1 MQITYLGHSCFEIQT
16 NDKKILI
23 DPFLVLSPNYI
34 PQNVTDIFVTH
45 GHGDHLGNAIEISNK
60 TLNPKY
66 TFDNFVVGSS
76 NRFAHAASL
85 AVAESPGEIYNPL
98 FLYGGVGLGKTH
110 LMHSIAHFI
119 LERDPSKKILYVTS
133 ETFTNELINS
143 IQPFVSIWFTAQIVN
158 EISSQRRLNTIL
170 LYVLGVVL
178 INFICALLKSMIN
191 HVCNE
196 KESQMWSWF
205 GKVFSDKQMSL
216 DFVDLENAAIQ
227 HQRQE
232 AEENLYMFGNGLA
245 QLFWGISALVRTLVY
260 IVLSLAMTVSLFIS
274 TSENRFIDHP
284 IWIGIVLVCIV
295 VGGLSKSK
303 ATISENDVFMEYCKN
318 TVWFNRVFMFFG
330 KELYMNPKK
339 AKDVRICSQNT
350 VAEKMLDKL
359 ISHEKDDQSD
369 ITQMALYPAIAQII
383 IGLANAVCYLFV
395 AIKALFGAFG
405 VGSIVQYV
413 AVLSRL
419 GEGLQELMYILSDN
433 EVYCTHLQNLFEYLD
448 LPNHMYQGSLTVEKR
463 DDNEYYVEF
472 RNVSFRYPNTD
483 TYVLRHVSLKFKVGE
498 KLAVVGMNG
507 SGKTTFIKLMCRLY
521 DPTEGEILL
530 NGVNIKKY
538 DYNEYM
544 SIFSVVFQDFRL
556 FSFSLGQNV
565 SASAAY
571 DREKVIECLK
581 KAGFADR
588 LNSLPDDLDTIL
600 YKDLVAD
607 GVEISG
613 GEAQKLAAQAFG
625 AEKQNFEGPP
635 RKSRSFGDFAGV
647 QCPAVPGGRAADFLP
662 GQIL

>member
-1 MQITYLGHSCFEIQT
+1 MKKMSITKRISVTMRGFS
-16 NDKKILI
+16 ILKQYC
-23 DPFLVLSPNYI
+23 P
-34 PQNVTDIFVTH
+34 
-45 GHGDHLGNAIEISNK
+45 G
-60 TLNPKY
+60 
-66 TFDNFVVGSS
+66 
-76 NRFAHAASL
+76 L
-85 AVAESPGEIYNPL
+85 AQ
-98 FLYGGVGLGKTH
+98 GKA
-110 LMHSIAHFI
+110 M
-119 LERDPSKKILYVTS
+119 Y
-133 ETFTNELINS
+133 ELINS
-143 IQPFVSIWFTAQIVN
+143 IQPFVSIWLTAQIVN
-158 EISSQRRLNTIL
+158 EISSQRRLKTIL
-170 LYVLGVVL
+170 FYVLGAVL
-178 INFICALLKSMIN
+178 INFICALLKSIIN

-260 IVLSLAMTVSLFIS
+260 IVLSLVMTVSLFIS
-274 TSENRFIDHP
+274 TSGNRFIDHP
-284 IWIGIVLVCIV
+284 IWIGIILVCIM

-330 KELYMNPKK
+330 KELYMNPEK
-339 AKDVRICSQNT
+339 AKDVRIYSQNT

-359 ISHEKDDQSD
+359 ITHERDNQSD
-369 ITQMALYPAIAQII
+369 ITKMALYPAIAQII
-383 IGLANAVCYLFV
+383 IGLANAGCYLFV
-395 AIKALFGAFG
+395 ATKALLGAFG

-472 RNVSFRYPNTD
+472 KDVSFKYPNTN
-483 TYVLRHVSLKFKVGE
+483 TYVLKHVNLKFKVGE

-565 SASAAY
+565 SASASY
-571 DREKVIECLK
+571 DKEKVIECLK
-581 KAGFADR
+581 KAGFAER
-588 LNSLPDDLDTIL
+588 LNSLPNDLDTFL
-600 YKDLVAD
+600 YKDIDAD

-613 GEAQKLAAQAFG
+613 GEAQKLALARALYKNTPFIILDEPTAALDPISEYEVYSKFNEIAGTKTAIYISHRLASCRFCDKIAVFHEGEILQIGIHEELLANSKGKYYELWNAQA
-625 AEKQNFEGPP
+625 QYYTT
-635 RKSRSFGDFAGV
+635 
-647 QCPAVPGGRAADFLP
+647 
-662 GQIL
+662 

>member
-1 MQITYLGHSCFEIQT
+1 MKKMTITKRISVTMRGFS
-16 NDKKILI
+16 ILKQYC
-23 DPFLVLSPNYI
+23 P
-34 PQNVTDIFVTH
+34 
-45 GHGDHLGNAIEISNK
+45 G
-60 TLNPKY
+60 
-66 TFDNFVVGSS
+66 
-76 NRFAHAASL
+76 L
-85 AVAESPGEIYNPL
+85 AQ
-98 FLYGGVGLGKTH
+98 GKA
-110 LMHSIAHFI
+110 M
-119 LERDPSKKILYVTS
+119 Y
-133 ETFTNELINS
+133 ELINS

-158 EISSQRRLNTIL
+158 EISSQRRLKTIL
-170 LYVLGVVL
+170 LYVLGAVL
-178 INFICALLKSMIN
+178 INFICALLKSIIN

-205 GKVFSDKQMSL
+205 GKVFSDKQISL

-260 IVLSLAMTVSLFIS
+260 IVISLVMTVSLFIS
-274 TSENRFIDHP
+274 TSGNRFIDHP
-284 IWIGIVLVCIV
+284 IWIGIILVCIA

-330 KELYMNPKK
+330 KELYMNPEK
-339 AKDVRICSQNT
+339 AKDVRIYSQNT

-359 ISHEKDDQSD
+359 ISHERDNQSD
-369 ITQMALYPAIAQII
+369 ITKMALYPAIAQII

-472 RNVSFRYPNTD
+472 RDVSFKYPNTD
-483 TYVLRHVSLKFKVGE
+483 TYVLMHVNLKFKVGE

-565 SASAAY
+565 SASASY

-581 KAGFADR
+581 KAGFAER
-588 LNSLPDDLDTIL
+588 LNSLPNDLDTFL
-600 YKDLVAD
+600 YKDIDAE

-613 GEAQKLAAQAFG
+613 GEAQKLALARALYKNTPFIILDEPTAALDPISEYEVYSKFNEIAGTKTSIYISHRLASCRFCDKIAVFHEGEIIQIGIHEELLADRRGKYYELWNAQA
-625 AEKQNFEGPP
+625 QYYTT
-635 RKSRSFGDFAGV
+635 
-647 QCPAVPGGRAADFLP
+647 
-662 GQIL
+662 

>member
-1 MQITYLGHSCFEIQT
+1 MKKMPITKRISVTMRGFS
-16 NDKKILI
+16 ILKQYC
-23 DPFLVLSPNYI
+23 PGLA
-34 PQNVTDIFVTH
+34 Q
-45 GHGDHLGNAIEISNK
+45 GK
-60 TLNPKY
+60 
-66 TFDNFVVGSS
+66 
-76 NRFAHAASL
+76 AA
-85 AVAESPGEIYNPL
+85 Y
-98 FLYGGVGLGKTH
+98 
-110 LMHSIAHFI
+110 
-119 LERDPSKKILYVTS
+119 
-133 ETFTNELINS
+133 ELINS
-143 IQPFVSIWFTAQIVN
+143 IQPFVSIWFAARIVN
-158 EISSQRRLNTIL
+158 EISSQRRFNTIL
-170 LYVLGVVL
+170 LYVLGTVL
-178 INFICALLKSMIN
+178 INFICALLKSIIN

-216 DFVDLENAAIQ
+216 DFVDLENVAIQ

-260 IVLSLAMTVSLFIS
+260 IVLSLVMTVSLFIS
-274 TSENRFIDHP
+274 TSGNRFIDHP
-284 IWIGIVLVCIV
+284 IWIGIILVCIA

-330 KELYMNPKK
+330 KELYMNPEK
-339 AKDVRICSQNT
+339 AKDVRIYSQNT

-359 ISHEKDDQSD
+359 ISHERDNQSD
-369 ITQMALYPAIAQII
+369 ITKMALYPAIAQII

-395 AIKALFGAFG
+395 AIKALFGAFV
-405 VGSIVQYV
+405 VGNIVQYV

-433 EVYCTHLQNLFEYLD
+433 EIYCTHLQNLFEYLD

-483 TYVLRHVSLKFKVGE
+483 TYVLRHVNLKFKVGE

-521 DPTEGEILL
+521 EPTEGEILL

-538 DYNEYM
+538 DYDEYM

-556 FSFSLGQNV
+556 FSFSLGQNI
-565 SASAAY
+565 SASTSY

-581 KAGFADR
+581 KSGFAKR
-588 LNSLPDDLDTIL
+588 LNSLPNDLDTLL
-600 YKDLVAD
+600 YKDIDAD
-607 GVEISG
+607 GIEISG
-613 GEAQKLAAQAFG
+613 GEAQKLALA
-625 AEKQNFEGPP
+625 
-635 RKSRSFGDFAGV
+635 
-647 QCPAVPGGRAADFLP
+647 RALYKNTPFI
-662 GQIL
+662 ILDEPTGSVMLV

>member
-1 MQITYLGHSCFEIQT
+1 MKKMTITKRISVTMRGFS
-16 NDKKILI
+16 ILKQYC
-23 DPFLVLSPNYI
+23 P
-34 PQNVTDIFVTH
+34 
-45 GHGDHLGNAIEISNK
+45 G
-60 TLNPKY
+60 
-66 TFDNFVVGSS
+66 
-76 NRFAHAASL
+76 L
-85 AVAESPGEIYNPL
+85 AQ
-98 FLYGGVGLGKTH
+98 GKA
-110 LMHSIAHFI
+110 M
-119 LERDPSKKILYVTS
+119 Y
-133 ETFTNELINS
+133 ELINS
-143 IQPFVSIWFTAQIVN
+143 VQPFVSIWFTAQIVN
-158 EISSQRRLNTIL
+158 EISSQRRLKTIL
-170 LYVLGVVL
+170 LYVLGAVL
-178 INFICALLKSMIN
+178 INFICALLKSIIN

-205 GKVFSDKQMSL
+205 GKVFSDKQISL

-260 IVLSLAMTVSLFIS
+260 IVLSLVMTVSLFIS
-274 TSENRFIDHP
+274 TSGNRFIDHP
-284 IWIGIVLVCIV
+284 IWIGIILVCIA

-330 KELYMNPKK
+330 KELYMNPEK
-339 AKDVRICSQNT
+339 AKDVRIYSQNT

-359 ISHEKDDQSD
+359 ITHERDNQSD
-369 ITQMALYPAIAQII
+369 ITKMGLYPAIAQII

-433 EVYCTHLQNLFEYLD
+433 EVYCTHLQKLFDYLE

-483 TYVLRHVSLKFKVGE
+483 TYVLKHVNLKFKVGE

-565 SASAAY
+565 SASASY

-581 KAGFADR
+581 KAGFAER
-588 LNSLPDDLDTIL
+588 LNSLPNDLDTFL
-600 YKDLVAD
+600 YKDIDAE

-613 GEAQKLAAQAFG
+613 GEAQKLALARALYKNTPFIILDEPTAALDPISEYEVYSKFNEIAGTKTSIYISHRLASCRFCDKIAVFHEGEIIQIGSHEELLADSKGKYYELWNAQAQYYT
-625 AEKQNFEGPP
+625 A
-635 RKSRSFGDFAGV
+635 
-647 QCPAVPGGRAADFLP
+647 
-662 GQIL
+662 

>member
-1 MQITYLGHSCFEIQT
+1 MKKMTITKRISVTMRGFS
-16 NDKKILI
+16 ILKQYC
-23 DPFLVLSPNYI
+23 P
-34 PQNVTDIFVTH
+34 
-45 GHGDHLGNAIEISNK
+45 G
-60 TLNPKY
+60 
-66 TFDNFVVGSS
+66 
-76 NRFAHAASL
+76 L
-85 AVAESPGEIYNPL
+85 AQ
-98 FLYGGVGLGKTH
+98 GKA
-110 LMHSIAHFI
+110 M
-119 LERDPSKKILYVTS
+119 Y
-133 ETFTNELINS
+133 ELINS
-143 IQPFVSIWFTAQIVN
+143 VQPFVSIWFTAQIVN
-158 EISSQRRLNTIL
+158 EISSQRRLKTIL
-170 LYVLGVVL
+170 LYVLGAVL
-178 INFICALLKSMIN
+178 INFICALLKSIIN

-205 GKVFSDKQMSL
+205 GKVFSDKQISL

-260 IVLSLAMTVSLFIS
+260 IVLSLVMTVSLFIS
-274 TSENRFIDHP
+274 TSGNRFIDHP
-284 IWIGIVLVCIV
+284 IWIGIILVCIA

-330 KELYMNPKK
+330 KELYMNPEK
-339 AKDVRICSQNT
+339 AKDVRIYSQNT

-359 ISHEKDDQSD
+359 ITHERDNQSD
-369 ITQMALYPAIAQII
+369 ITKMALYPAIAQII

-433 EVYCTHLQNLFEYLD
+433 EVYCTHLQKLFDYLE

-483 TYVLRHVSLKFKVGE
+483 TYVLKHVNLKFKVGE

-507 SGKTTFIKLMCRLY
+507 SGKTTFIKLLCRLY

-530 NGVNIKKY
+530 NGIDIRKY
-538 DYNEYM
+538 NYREYM
-544 SIFSVVFQDFRL
+544 DIFSVVFQDFKL
-556 FSFSLGQNV
+556 LSLKLGENV
-565 SASAAY
+565 AGKVDY
-571 DREKVIECLK
+571 DKELVIDCLE

-588 LNSLPDDLDTIL
+588 FIKMKDGTETYL
-600 YKDLVAD
+600 YKDFD
-607 GVEISG
+607 TKNGVDVSG
-613 GEAQKLAAQAFG
+613 GEAQKIAIARALYKDAPFIILDEPTAALDPIAEAEIYGKFDEIAGDKTAIYISHRLSSCKFCDEIAVFHEGAVIQQGSHASLVADTNGKYYELWNAQAQYYT
-625 AEKQNFEGPP
+625 E
-635 RKSRSFGDFAGV
+635 
-647 QCPAVPGGRAADFLP
+647 
-662 GQIL
+662 

>member
-1 MQITYLGHSCFEIQT
+1 M
-16 NDKKILI
+16 KKIPI
-23 DPFLVLSPNYI
+23 TKRIS
-34 PQNVTDIFVTH
+34 VTMRGFSILKQYCP
-45 GHGDHLGNAIEISNK
+45 GLAQGK
-60 TLNPKY
+60 
-66 TFDNFVVGSS
+66 
-76 NRFAHAASL
+76 AA
-85 AVAESPGEIYNPL
+85 Y
-98 FLYGGVGLGKTH
+98 
-110 LMHSIAHFI
+110 
-119 LERDPSKKILYVTS
+119 
-133 ETFTNELINS
+133 ELINS

-158 EISSQRRLNTIL
+158 EISSQRRFNTIL
-170 LYVLGVVL
+170 LYVLSTVL
-178 INFICALLKSMIN
+178 INFICALLKSIIN

-216 DFVDLENAAIQ
+216 DFVDLENVVIQ

-245 QLFWGISALVRTLVY
+245 QLFWGISALVRTFVY

-274 TSENRFIDHP
+274 KSGNHFIDHP
-284 IWIGIVLVCIV
+284 VWILIVLFCIV
-295 VGGLSKSK
+295 IGGLSKSK

-318 TVWFNRVFMFFG
+318 TVWFNRVFIFFG
-330 KELYMNPKK
+330 KELYMNPEK
-339 AKDVRICSQNT
+339 AKDVRIYSQNT

-359 ISHEKDDQSD
+359 ISHERDNQSD
-369 ITQMALYPAIAQII
+369 ITKMALYPAIAQII
-383 IGLANAVCYLFV
+383 IGLANTVCYLFV
-395 AIKALFGAFG
+395 AIKALFGAFI
-405 VGSIVQYV
+405 VGNIVQYV

-483 TYVLRHVSLKFKVGE
+483 TYVLRHVNLKFKVGE

-521 DPTEGEILL
+521 EPTEGEILL

-538 DYNEYM
+538 DYDEYM

-556 FSFSLGQNV
+556 FSFSLGQNI
-565 SASAAY
+565 SASASY

-581 KAGFADR
+581 KAGFAKR
-588 LNSLPDDLDTIL
+588 LNSLPNDLDTFL
-600 YKDLVAD
+600 YKDIDAD

-613 GEAQKLAAQAFG
+613 GEAQKLALARALYKNTPFIILDEPTAALDPISEYEVYSKFNEIAETKTAIYISHRLASCRFCDKIAVFHEGNIIQIGSHEELLADSKGKYYELWNAQA
-625 AEKQNFEGPP
+625 QYYTT
-635 RKSRSFGDFAGV
+635 
-647 QCPAVPGGRAADFLP
+647 
-662 GQIL
+662 

>member
-1 MQITYLGHSCFEIQT
+1 MKKMTITKRISVTMRGFS
-16 NDKKILI
+16 ILKQYC
-23 DPFLVLSPNYI
+23 P
-34 PQNVTDIFVTH
+34 
-45 GHGDHLGNAIEISNK
+45 G
-60 TLNPKY
+60 
-66 TFDNFVVGSS
+66 
-76 NRFAHAASL
+76 L
-85 AVAESPGEIYNPL
+85 AQ
-98 FLYGGVGLGKTH
+98 GKA
-110 LMHSIAHFI
+110 M
-119 LERDPSKKILYVTS
+119 Y
-133 ETFTNELINS
+133 ELINS

-158 EISSQRRLNTIL
+158 EISSQRRLKTIL
-170 LYVLGVVL
+170 LYVLGAVL
-178 INFICALLKSMIN
+178 INFICALLKSIIN

-205 GKVFSDKQMSL
+205 GKVFSDKQISL

-260 IVLSLAMTVSLFIS
+260 IVLSLVMTVSLFIS
-274 TSENRFIDHP
+274 TSGNRFIDHP
-284 IWIGIVLVCIV
+284 IWIGIILVCIA

-330 KELYMNPKK
+330 KELYMNPEK
-339 AKDVRICSQNT
+339 AKDVRIYSQNT

-359 ISHEKDDQSD
+359 ISHERDNQSD
-369 ITQMALYPAIAQII
+369 ITKMALYPAIAQII

-472 RNVSFRYPNTD
+472 RDVSFKYPKTD
-483 TYVLRHVSLKFKVGE
+483 TYVLKHVNLKFKVGE

-565 SASAAY
+565 SASASY

-581 KAGFADR
+581 KAGFAER
-588 LNSLPDDLDTIL
+588 LNSLPNDLDTFL
-600 YKDLVAD
+600 YKDIDAE

-613 GEAQKLAAQAFG
+613 GEAQKLALARALYKNTPFIILDEPTAALDPISEYEVYSKFNEIAGTKTSIYISHRLASCRFCDKIAVFHEGEIIQIGSHEELLADRRGKYYELWNAQA
-625 AEKQNFEGPP
+625 QYYTT
-635 RKSRSFGDFAGV
+635 
-647 QCPAVPGGRAADFLP
+647 
-662 GQIL
+662 

>member
-1 MQITYLGHSCFEIQT
+1 MKKMTITKRISVTMRGFS
-16 NDKKILI
+16 ILKQYC
-23 DPFLVLSPNYI
+23 P
-34 PQNVTDIFVTH
+34 
-45 GHGDHLGNAIEISNK
+45 
-60 TLNPKY
+60 
-66 TFDNFVVGSS
+66 
-76 NRFAHAASL
+76 SL
-85 AVAESPGEIYNPL
+85 AQ
-98 FLYGGVGLGKTH
+98 GKA
-110 LMHSIAHFI
+110 M
-119 LERDPSKKILYVTS
+119 Y
-133 ETFTNELINS
+133 ELINS

-158 EISSQRRLNTIL
+158 EISSQRRLKTIL
-170 LYVLGVVL
+170 PYVLGAVL
-178 INFICALLKSMIN
+178 INFICALLKSIIN

-205 GKVFSDKQMSL
+205 GKVFSDKQISL

-260 IVLSLAMTVSLFIS
+260 IVISLVMTVSLFIS
-274 TSENRFIDHP
+274 TSGNRFIDHP
-284 IWIGIVLVCIV
+284 IWIGIILVCIA

-330 KELYMNPKK
+330 KELYMNPQK
-339 AKDVRICSQNT
+339 AKDVRIYSQNT

-359 ISHEKDDQSD
+359 ISHERDNQSD
-369 ITQMALYPAIAQII
+369 ITKMALYPAIAQII

-472 RNVSFRYPNTD
+472 RDVSFKYPNTD
-483 TYVLRHVSLKFKVGE
+483 TYVLKHVNLKFKVGE

-565 SASAAY
+565 SASASY

-581 KAGFADR
+581 KAGFAER
-588 LNSLPDDLDTIL
+588 LNSLPNDLDTFL
-600 YKDLVAD
+600 YKDIDAE

-613 GEAQKLAAQAFG
+613 GEAQKLALARALYKNTPFIILDEPTAALDPISEYEVYSKFNEIAGTKTSIYISHRLASCRFCDKIAVFHEGEIIQIGIHEELLADRRGKYYELWNAQA
-625 AEKQNFEGPP
+625 QYYTT
-635 RKSRSFGDFAGV
+635 
-647 QCPAVPGGRAADFLP
+647 
-662 GQIL
+662 

>member
-1 MQITYLGHSCFEIQT
+1 MKKMTITKRISVTMRGFS
-16 NDKKILI
+16 ILKQYC
-23 DPFLVLSPNYI
+23 P
-34 PQNVTDIFVTH
+34 
-45 GHGDHLGNAIEISNK
+45 G
-60 TLNPKY
+60 
-66 TFDNFVVGSS
+66 
-76 NRFAHAASL
+76 L
-85 AVAESPGEIYNPL
+85 AQ
-98 FLYGGVGLGKTH
+98 GKA
-110 LMHSIAHFI
+110 M
-119 LERDPSKKILYVTS
+119 Y
-133 ETFTNELINS
+133 ELINS
-143 IQPFVSIWFTAQIVN
+143 VQPFVSIWFTAQIVN
-158 EISSQRRLNTIL
+158 EISSQRRLKTIL
-170 LYVLGVVL
+170 LYVLGAVL
-178 INFICALLKSMIN
+178 INFICALLKSIIN

-205 GKVFSDKQMSL
+205 GKVFSDKQISL

-260 IVLSLAMTVSLFIS
+260 IVLSLVMTVSLFIS
-274 TSENRFIDHP
+274 TSGNRFIDHP
-284 IWIGIVLVCIV
+284 IWIGIILVCIA

-330 KELYMNPKK
+330 KELYMNHEK
-339 AKDVRICSQNT
+339 AKYVRIYCHNT

-359 ISHEKDDQSD
+359 ITHERDNQSD
-369 ITQMALYPAIAQII
+369 ITKMALYPAIAQII

-433 EVYCTHLQNLFEYLD
+433 EVYCTHLQKLFDYLE

-483 TYVLRHVSLKFKVGE
+483 TYVLKHVNLKFKVGE

-565 SASAAY
+565 SASASY

-581 KAGFADR
+581 KAGFAER
-588 LNSLPDDLDTIL
+588 LNSLPNDLDTFL
-600 YKDLVAD
+600 YKDIDAE

-613 GEAQKLAAQAFG
+613 GEAQKLALARALYKNTPFIILDEPTAALDPISEYEVYSKFNEIAGTKTSIYISHRLASCRFCDKIAVFHEGEIIQIGSHEELLADSKGKYYELWNAQAQYYT
-625 AEKQNFEGPP
+625 A
-635 RKSRSFGDFAGV
+635 
-647 QCPAVPGGRAADFLP
+647 
-662 GQIL
+662 

>member
-1 MQITYLGHSCFEIQT
+1 MKKMTITKRISVTMRGFS
-16 NDKKILI
+16 ILKQYC
-23 DPFLVLSPNYI
+23 P
-34 PQNVTDIFVTH
+34 
-45 GHGDHLGNAIEISNK
+45 G
-60 TLNPKY
+60 
-66 TFDNFVVGSS
+66 
-76 NRFAHAASL
+76 L
-85 AVAESPGEIYNPL
+85 AQ
-98 FLYGGVGLGKTH
+98 GKA
-110 LMHSIAHFI
+110 M
-119 LERDPSKKILYVTS
+119 Y
-133 ETFTNELINS
+133 ELINS

-158 EISSQRRLNTIL
+158 EISSQRRLKTIL
-170 LYVLGVVL
+170 PYVLGAVL
-178 INFICALLKSMIN
+178 INFICALLKSIIN

-205 GKVFSDKQMSL
+205 GKVFSDKQISL

-260 IVLSLAMTVSLFIS
+260 IVISLVMTVSLFIS
-274 TSENRFIDHP
+274 TSGNRFIDHP
-284 IWIGIVLVCIV
+284 IWIGIILVCIA

-330 KELYMNPKK
+330 KELYMNPEK
-339 AKDVRICSQNT
+339 AKDVRIYSQNT

-359 ISHEKDDQSD
+359 ISHERDNQSD
-369 ITQMALYPAIAQII
+369 ITKMALYPAIAQII

-472 RNVSFRYPNTD
+472 RDVSFKYPNTD
-483 TYVLRHVSLKFKVGE
+483 TYVLKHVNLKFKVGE

-565 SASAAY
+565 SASASY

-581 KAGFADR
+581 KAGFAER
-588 LNSLPDDLDTIL
+588 LNSLPNDLDTFL
-600 YKDLVAD
+600 YKDIDAE

-613 GEAQKLAAQAFG
+613 GEAQKLALARALYKNTPFIILDEPTAALDPISEYEVYSKFNEIAGTKTSIYISHRLASCRFCDKIAVFHEGEIIQIGIHEELLADRRGKYYELWNAQA
-625 AEKQNFEGPP
+625 QYYTT
-635 RKSRSFGDFAGV
+635 
-647 QCPAVPGGRAADFLP
+647 
-662 GQIL
+662 

>member
-1 MQITYLGHSCFEIQT
+1 MKKMTITKRISVTMRGFS
-16 NDKKILI
+16 ILKQYC
-23 DPFLVLSPNYI
+23 P
-34 PQNVTDIFVTH
+34 
-45 GHGDHLGNAIEISNK
+45 G
-60 TLNPKY
+60 
-66 TFDNFVVGSS
+66 
-76 NRFAHAASL
+76 L
-85 AVAESPGEIYNPL
+85 AQ
-98 FLYGGVGLGKTH
+98 GKA
-110 LMHSIAHFI
+110 M
-119 LERDPSKKILYVTS
+119 Y
-133 ETFTNELINS
+133 ELINS

-158 EISSQRRLNTIL
+158 EISSQRRLKTIL
-170 LYVLGVVL
+170 LYVLGAVL
-178 INFICALLKSMIN
+178 INFICALLKSIIN

-205 GKVFSDKQMSL
+205 GKVFSDKQISL
-216 DFVDLENAAIQ
+216 DFVDLENSAIQ

-232 AEENLYMFGNGLA
+232 AKENLYMFGNGLP

-260 IVLSLAMTVSLFIS
+260 IVLSLVMTVSLFIS
-274 TSENRFIDHP
+274 TSGNRFIDHP
-284 IWIGIVLVCIV
+284 IWIGIILVCIA

-330 KELYMNPKK
+330 KELYMNPEK
-339 AKDVRICSQNT
+339 AKDVRIYSQNT

-359 ISHEKDDQSD
+359 ITHERDNQSD
-369 ITQMALYPAIAQII
+369 ITKMALYPAIAQII
-383 IGLANAVCYLFV
+383 IGLANAICYLFV

-472 RNVSFRYPNTD
+472 RDVSFKYPNTD
-483 TYVLRHVSLKFKVGE
+483 TYVLKHVNLKFKVGE

-565 SASAAY
+565 SASASY

-581 KAGFADR
+581 KAGFAER
-588 LNSLPDDLDTIL
+588 LNSLPNDLDTFL
-600 YKDLVAD
+600 YKDIDAE

-613 GEAQKLAAQAFG
+613 GEAQKLALARALYKNTPFIILDEPTAALDPISEYEVYSKFNEIAGTKTSIYISHRLASCRFCDKIAVFHEGEIIQIGIHEELLADRRGKYYELWNAQA
-625 AEKQNFEGPP
+625 QYYTT
-635 RKSRSFGDFAGV
+635 
-647 QCPAVPGGRAADFLP
+647 
-662 GQIL
+662 

>member
-1 MQITYLGHSCFEIQT
+1 MKKMTITKRISVTMRGFS
-16 NDKKILI
+16 ILKQYC
-23 DPFLVLSPNYI
+23 P
-34 PQNVTDIFVTH
+34 
-45 GHGDHLGNAIEISNK
+45 
-60 TLNPKY
+60 
-66 TFDNFVVGSS
+66 
-76 NRFAHAASL
+76 SL
-85 AVAESPGEIYNPL
+85 AQ
-98 FLYGGVGLGKTH
+98 GKA
-110 LMHSIAHFI
+110 M
-119 LERDPSKKILYVTS
+119 Y
-133 ETFTNELINS
+133 ELINS

-158 EISSQRRLNTIL
+158 EISSQRRLKTIL
-170 LYVLGVVL
+170 PYVLGAVL
-178 INFICALLKSMIN
+178 INFICALLKSIIN

-205 GKVFSDKQMSL
+205 GKVFSDKQISL

-260 IVLSLAMTVSLFIS
+260 IVISLVMTVSLFIS
-274 TSENRFIDHP
+274 TSGNRFIDHP
-284 IWIGIVLVCIV
+284 IWIGIILVCIA

-339 AKDVRICSQNT
+339 AKDVRIYSQNT

-359 ISHEKDDQSD
+359 ISHERDNQSD
-369 ITQMALYPAIAQII
+369 ITKMALYPAIAQII

-472 RNVSFRYPNTD
+472 RDVSFKYPNTD
-483 TYVLRHVSLKFKVGE
+483 TYVLMHVNLKFKVGE

-565 SASAAY
+565 SASASY

-581 KAGFADR
+581 KAGFAER
-588 LNSLPDDLDTIL
+588 LNSLPNDLDTFL
-600 YKDLVAD
+600 YKDIDAE

-613 GEAQKLAAQAFG
+613 GEAQKLALARALYKNTPFIILDEPTAALDPISEYEVYSKFNEIAGTKTSIYISHRLASCRFCDKIAVFHEGEIIQIGIHEELLADRRGKYYELWNAQA
-625 AEKQNFEGPP
+625 QYYTT
-635 RKSRSFGDFAGV
+635 
-647 QCPAVPGGRAADFLP
+647 
-662 GQIL
+662 

>member
-1 MQITYLGHSCFEIQT
+1 MKKMTITKRISVTMRGFS
-16 NDKKILI
+16 ILKQYC
-23 DPFLVLSPNYI
+23 P
-34 PQNVTDIFVTH
+34 
-45 GHGDHLGNAIEISNK
+45 G
-60 TLNPKY
+60 
-66 TFDNFVVGSS
+66 
-76 NRFAHAASL
+76 L
-85 AVAESPGEIYNPL
+85 AQ
-98 FLYGGVGLGKTH
+98 GKA
-110 LMHSIAHFI
+110 M
-119 LERDPSKKILYVTS
+119 Y
-133 ETFTNELINS
+133 ELINS

-158 EISSQRRLNTIL
+158 EISSQRRLKTIL
-170 LYVLGVVL
+170 LYVLGAVL
-178 INFICALLKSMIN
+178 INFICALLKSIIN

-205 GKVFSDKQMSL
+205 GKVFSDKQISL

-260 IVLSLAMTVSLFIS
+260 IVLSLVMTVSLFIS
-274 TSENRFIDHP
+274 TSGNRFIDHP
-284 IWIGIVLVCIV
+284 IWIGIILVCIA

-303 ATISENDVFMEYCKN
+303 ATISENDLFMEYCKN

-330 KELYMNPKK
+330 KELYMNPEK
-339 AKDVRICSQNT
+339 AKDVRIYSQNT

-359 ISHEKDDQSD
+359 ITHERDNQSD
-369 ITQMALYPAIAQII
+369 ITKMALYPAIAQII
-383 IGLANAVCYLFV
+383 IGLANAICYLFV

-472 RNVSFRYPNTD
+472 RDVSFKYPNTD
-483 TYVLRHVSLKFKVGE
+483 TYVLKHVNLKFKVGE

-530 NGVNIKKY
+530 NGVNIKRY

-556 FSFSLGQNV
+556 FSFPLGQNV
-565 SASAAY
+565 SASASY

-581 KAGFADR
+581 KAGFAER
-588 LNSLPDDLDTIL
+588 LNSLPNDLDTFL
-600 YKDLVAD
+600 YKDIDAE

-613 GEAQKLAAQAFG
+613 GEAQKLALARALYKNTPFIILDEPTAALDPISEYEVYSKFNEIAGTKTSIYISHRLASCRFCDKIAVFHEGEIIQIGIHEELLADRRGKYYELWNAQA
-625 AEKQNFEGPP
+625 QYYTT
-635 RKSRSFGDFAGV
+635 
-647 QCPAVPGGRAADFLP
+647 
-662 GQIL
+662 

>member
-1 MQITYLGHSCFEIQT
+1 MKKMTITKRISVTMRGFS
-16 NDKKILI
+16 ILKQYC
-23 DPFLVLSPNYI
+23 P
-34 PQNVTDIFVTH
+34 
-45 GHGDHLGNAIEISNK
+45 G
-60 TLNPKY
+60 
-66 TFDNFVVGSS
+66 
-76 NRFAHAASL
+76 L
-85 AVAESPGEIYNPL
+85 AQ
-98 FLYGGVGLGKTH
+98 GKA
-110 LMHSIAHFI
+110 M
-119 LERDPSKKILYVTS
+119 Y
-133 ETFTNELINS
+133 ELINS
-143 IQPFVSIWFTAQIVN
+143 IQPFVSILFTAQIVN
-158 EISSQRRLNTIL
+158 EISSQRRLKTIL
-170 LYVLGVVL
+170 LYVLGAVL
-178 INFICALLKSMIN
+178 INFICALLKSIIN

-205 GKVFSDKQMSL
+205 GKVFSDKQISL

-260 IVLSLAMTVSLFIS
+260 IVLSLVMTVSLFIS
-274 TSENRFIDHP
+274 TSGNRFIDHP
-284 IWIGIVLVCIV
+284 IWIGIILVCIA

-330 KELYMNPKK
+330 KELYMNPEK
-339 AKDVRICSQNT
+339 AKDVRIYSQNT

-359 ISHEKDDQSD
+359 ITHERDNQSD
-369 ITQMALYPAIAQII
+369 ITKMALYPAIAQII
-383 IGLANAVCYLFV
+383 IGLANAICYLFV

-472 RNVSFRYPNTD
+472 RDVSFKYPNTD
-483 TYVLRHVSLKFKVGE
+483 TYVLKHVNLKFKVGE

-530 NGVNIKKY
+530 NGVNIKRY

-556 FSFSLGQNV
+556 FSFPLGQNV
-565 SASAAY
+565 SASASY

-581 KAGFADR
+581 KAGFAER
-588 LNSLPDDLDTIL
+588 LNSLPNDLDTFL
-600 YKDLVAD
+600 YKDIDAE

-613 GEAQKLAAQAFG
+613 GEAQKLALARALYKNTPFIILDEPTAALDPISEYEVYSKFNEIAGTKTSIYISHRLASCRFCDKIAVFHEGEIIQIGIHEELLADRRGKYYELWNAQA
-625 AEKQNFEGPP
+625 QYYTT
-635 RKSRSFGDFAGV
+635 
-647 QCPAVPGGRAADFLP
+647 
-662 GQIL
+662 

>member
-1 MQITYLGHSCFEIQT
+1 MKKMTITKRISVTMRGFS
-16 NDKKILI
+16 ILKQYC
-23 DPFLVLSPNYI
+23 P
-34 PQNVTDIFVTH
+34 
-45 GHGDHLGNAIEISNK
+45 G
-60 TLNPKY
+60 
-66 TFDNFVVGSS
+66 
-76 NRFAHAASL
+76 L
-85 AVAESPGEIYNPL
+85 AQ
-98 FLYGGVGLGKTH
+98 GKA
-110 LMHSIAHFI
+110 MY
-119 LERDPSKKILYVTS
+119 K
-133 ETFTNELINS
+133 LINS

-158 EISSQRRLNTIL
+158 EISSQRRLKTIL
-170 LYVLGVVL
+170 LYVLGAVL
-178 INFICALLKSMIN
+178 INFICALLKSIIN

-205 GKVFSDKQMSL
+205 GKVFSDKQISL

-260 IVLSLAMTVSLFIS
+260 IVLSLVMTVSLFIS
-274 TSENRFIDHP
+274 TSGNRFIDHP
-284 IWIGIVLVCIV
+284 IWIGIILVCIA

-330 KELYMNPKK
+330 KELYMNPEK
-339 AKDVRICSQNT
+339 AKDVRIYSQNT

-359 ISHEKDDQSD
+359 ITHERDNQSD
-369 ITQMALYPAIAQII
+369 ITKMALYPAIAQII
-383 IGLANAVCYLFV
+383 IGLANAICYLFV

-472 RNVSFRYPNTD
+472 RDVSFKYPNTD
-483 TYVLRHVSLKFKVGE
+483 TYVLKHVNLKFKVGE

-530 NGVNIKKY
+530 NGVNIKRY

-556 FSFSLGQNV
+556 FSFPLGQNV
-565 SASAAY
+565 SASASY

-581 KAGFADR
+581 KAGFAER
-588 LNSLPDDLDTIL
+588 LNSLPNDLDTFL
-600 YKDLVAD
+600 YKDIDAE

-613 GEAQKLAAQAFG
+613 GEAQKLALARALYKNTPFIILDEPTAALDPISEYEVYSKFNEIAGTKTSIYISHRLASCRFCDKIAVFHEGEIIQIGIHEELLADRRGKYYELWNAQA
-625 AEKQNFEGPP
+625 QYYTT
-635 RKSRSFGDFAGV
+635 
-647 QCPAVPGGRAADFLP
+647 
-662 GQIL
+662 